1 MILGIETATP
11 ICSVA
16 LGNENG
22 VLACIT
28 SKEDQS
34 HSRILTNQ
42 IQDLLDQCNLSQRE
56 LSAVSVSLGPG
67 SYTGLRIG
75 LSAAKALCYALD
87 IPLIG
92 ISTLESMAYGMR
104 HELPPSQS
112 MKLIPMIDAR
122 RSEVFMAVYDQDM
135 MEIEPPQAH
144 ILDKQSFVS
153 FESDDKSIYIFGS
166 GAQKTKPFYQSEH
179 ILVMDQ
185 FEQSAKPLIPLSVAR
200 IEHSATD
207 SVAYT
212 EPFYIK
218 GHYTVNARG

>member
-16 LGNENG
+16 LGNEKG

-42 IQDLLDQCNLSQRE
+42 IQDILDQCNMSQRE
-56 LSAVSVSLGPG
+56 LTAVSVSLGPG

-92 ISTLESMAYGMR
+92 VSTLKSMAYGIR
-104 HELPPSQS
+104 HELPDNQS

-122 RSEVFMAVYDQDM
+122 RNEVFMAVYDQDIL
-135 MEIEPPQAH
+135 EIEPPQAH
-144 ILDKQSFVS
+144 ILNKQSFVS
-153 FESDDKSIYIFGS
+153 YQSGEESAYIFGS
-166 GAQKTKPFYQSEH
+166 GAEKTKPFHQSEQ
-179 ILVMDQ
+179 IVVLDQ
-185 FEQSAKPLIPLSVAR
+185 FEQSAKPLIPISVSR
-200 IEHSATD
+200 IKHSATD

-218 GHYTVNARG
+218 GHYSVSAK